1 MERWTARA
9 CVLGWVSVC
18 VLERLGER
26 EACVSC
32 VSCVGAFRV
41 FMLQLDG
48 WMDGWVDGCCSNM
61 RNTLLITTDRVNG
74 WMNRLL
80 SAVSIGS
87 LTVH

>member
-1 MERWTARA
+1 
-9 CVLGWVSVC
+9 
-18 VLERLGER
+18 
-26 EACVSC
+26 
-32 VSCVGAFRV
+32 
-41 FMLQLDG
+41 
-48 WMDGWVDGCCSNM
+48 MDGWVDGCCSNM